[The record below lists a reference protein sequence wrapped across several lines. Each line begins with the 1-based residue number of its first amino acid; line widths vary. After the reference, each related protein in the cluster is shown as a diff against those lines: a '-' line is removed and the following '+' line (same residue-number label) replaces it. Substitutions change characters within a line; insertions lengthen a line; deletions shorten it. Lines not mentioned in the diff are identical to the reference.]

1 MAESSLSSLQDDIN
15 KASKWTLVAGI
26 LLVIAGTVA
35 IIVPAVASVT
45 TAIFIGWMLVV
56 VGALM
61 FIESFSAGGFGR
73 IAVRALLALIT
84 IGVGIYLLVEP
95 LRGTYTLTVMLVIW
109 FVAIGFLR
117 LAVGLAHWGQPGAGW
132 LITNGVLSLILGILI
147 GNNLPESSDWA
158 IGLLVGIEFIFAGI
172 SWIAAH
178 YAIKQSG
185 EDLGGGPGTPA
196 MA

>member
-1 MAESSLSSLQDDIN
+1 MAESTFQDDIN
-15 KASKWTLVAGI
+15 KASKWTLIAGI

-45 TAIFIGWMLVV
+45 TAIFIGWMLVIA
-56 VGALM
+56 GAIM
-61 FIESFSAGGFGR
+61 FADAFSIKSAGR
-73 IAVRALLALIT
+73 IAIRVLLSLIT

-117 LAVGLAHWGQPGAGW
+117 LAVGLAHIGQPGAGW
-132 LITNGVLSLILGILI
+132 LILNGVLSLILGILI
-147 GNNLPESSDWA
+147 GNNLPDSSDWA
-158 IGLLVGIEFIFAGI
+158 IGLLVGIELIFAGM

-178 YAIKQSG
+178 YAIKRAG